1 MIITD
6 FSNYSI
12 AALNNIIRNL
22 EDVVFG
28 HHNIEDGERNAASDV
43 CLMAKKELSIKIEIA
58 CYPNSLFSRHHNS

>member
-28 HHNIEDGERNAASDV
+28 QHDIEDGLRNAASDV
-43 CLMAKKELSIKIEIA
+43 CLMAKAELAIKIEVSR
-58 CYPNSLFSRHHNS
+58 YPNSLFSKHYNS